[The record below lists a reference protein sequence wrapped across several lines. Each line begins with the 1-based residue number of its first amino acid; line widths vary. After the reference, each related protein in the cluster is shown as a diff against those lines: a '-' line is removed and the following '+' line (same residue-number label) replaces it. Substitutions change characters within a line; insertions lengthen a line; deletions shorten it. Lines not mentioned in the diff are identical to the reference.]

1 MFVGKIMQSLRRLVC
16 VWAVMCVLLSGLAVA
31 AVAAGPYHGNVQ
43 SRIYHNSSC
52 RYYFVNGARRCLR
65 QPRPRGLPDTGPA
78 EFAAA
83 DRADF
88 PASPGVP
95 NDAAVNCDLWSWA
108 FSSP

>member
-52 RYYFVNGARRCLR
+52 RYYFCKRCTAVFATAQAARAA
-65 QPRPRGLPDTGPA
+65 GPA

>member
-31 AVAAGPYHGNVQ
+31 AVAAVTT
-43 SRIYHNSSC
+43 S
-52 RYYFVNGARRCLR
+52 VNGARRCLR